1 MLNISRIFDDFPH
14 VFHVVPMLGTC
25 YNKNNFAQNVIGLT
39 KKVQQFMKN
48 GAYMSTENKT
58 LLQARHMI
66 LIGATGRNSGKTT
79 LALQIIH
86 AFKDVLPVVAFKL
99 ITIRDHGDICPRG
112 GKGCGICQGLKG
124 SFDITPE
131 TGTGTKDTMLLKKAG
146 ANQVYLIR
154 AYKENLRE
162 ALEEALKLVPK
173 NALVLCESNSVRLV
187 AEPALF
193 VMIQSSTSSS
203 IKPTAEAVMDYADV
217 ILPQDEV
224 RFENF
229 VQGELN
235 QKLKLNFSELNQ

>member
-1 MLNISRIFDDFPH
+1 
-14 VFHVVPMLGTC
+14 
-25 YNKNNFAQNVIGLT
+25 
-39 KKVQQFMKN
+39 
-48 GAYMSTENKT
+48 MSTENT
-58 LLQARHMI
+58 TFLQARHMV

-86 AFKDVLPVVAFKL
+86 AFKDKIQVVAFKL
-99 ITIRDHGDICPRG
+99 ITIRNHGDICPRG
-112 GKGCGICQGLKG
+112 GQGCGICQGLKG
-124 SFDITPE
+124 SFDITLE

-173 NALVLCESNSVRLV
+173 DALVLCESNSVRLV

-203 IKPTAEAVMDYADV
+203 IKPTAEAVMEYADV

-224 RFENF
+224 SFYNF
-229 VQGELN
+229 VQEELY
-235 QKLKLNFSELNQ
+235 QKLKPYFLESNQ

>member
-1 MLNISRIFDDFPH
+1 
-14 VFHVVPMLGTC
+14 
-25 YNKNNFAQNVIGLT
+25 
-39 KKVQQFMKN
+39 
-48 GAYMSTENKT
+48 MSTENKT
-58 LLQARHMI
+58 HLQARQMV

-86 AFKDVLPVVAFKL
+86 AFKDTLPVVAFKL
-99 ITIRDHGDICPRG
+99 ITIRNQGDICPRG
-112 GKGCGICQGLKG
+112 GQGCGICQGLKG
-124 SFDITPE
+124 SFDITLE

-173 NALVLCESNSVRLV
+173 DSLILCESNSVRLV

-193 VMIQSSTSSS
+193 VMIQSTSSS
-203 IKPTAEAVMDYADV
+203 IKPTAEAVMEYADV

-224 RFENF
+224 CFENF
-229 VQGELN
+229 VKGELY
-235 QKLKLNFSELNQ
+235 QKLKSNFSELNQ

>member
-1 MLNISRIFDDFPH
+1 
-14 VFHVVPMLGTC
+14 
-25 YNKNNFAQNVIGLT
+25 
-39 KKVQQFMKN
+39 
-48 GAYMSTENKT
+48 MSTENKT
-58 LLQARHMI
+58 LLQARQMV

-86 AFKDVLPVVAFKL
+86 AFKDILPVVAFKL
-99 ITIRDHGDICPRG
+99 ITIRNQGDICPRG
-112 GKGCGICQGLKG
+112 GQGCGICQGLKG
-124 SFDITPE
+124 SFDITLE

-173 NALVLCESNSVRLV
+173 DSLILCESNSVRLV

-193 VMIQSSTSSS
+193 VMIQSTSSS
-203 IKPTAEAVMDYADV
+203 IKPTAEAVMEYADV

-224 RFENF
+224 CFENF
-229 VQGELN
+229 VQGELY
-235 QKLKLNFSELNQ
+235 QKLKSNFSELNQ

>member
-1 MLNISRIFDDFPH
+1 
-14 VFHVVPMLGTC
+14 
-25 YNKNNFAQNVIGLT
+25 
-39 KKVQQFMKN
+39 
-48 GAYMSTENKT
+48 MSTENKT
-58 LLQARHMI
+58 LLQARHMV

-86 AFKDVLPVVAFKL
+86 AIKDTLPVVAFKL
-99 ITIRDHGDICPRG
+99 ITIRNHGDICPRG

-124 SFDITPE
+124 SFDITLE
-131 TGTGTKDTMLLKKAG
+131 TGTGTKDTMLLKKTG

-173 NALVLCESNSVRLV
+173 DALILCESNSVRLV

-193 VMIQSSTSSS
+193 VMIQSDSSS
-203 IKPTAEAVMDYADV
+203 IKPTAEAVMEYADV

-229 VQGELN
+229 VQGELY
-235 QKLKLNFSELNQ
+235 QILKSNFSEMNQ

>member
-1 MLNISRIFDDFPH
+1 
-14 VFHVVPMLGTC
+14 
-25 YNKNNFAQNVIGLT
+25 
-39 KKVQQFMKN
+39 
-48 GAYMSTENKT
+48 MSTENKT
-58 LLQARHMI
+58 LLQARQMV

-86 AFKDVLPVVAFKL
+86 AFKDTLPVVAFKL
-99 ITIRDHGDICPRG
+99 ITIRNHGDICPRG
-112 GKGCGICQGLKG
+112 GQGCGICQGLKG
-124 SFDITPE
+124 SFDITLE

-173 NALVLCESNSVRLV
+173 DALILCESNSVRLV

-193 VMIQSSTSSS
+193 VMIQSTSSS
-203 IKPTAEAVMDYADV
+203 IKPTAEAVMEYADV

-224 RFENF
+224 CFENF
-229 VQGELN
+229 VQGELY
-235 QKLKLNFSELNQ
+235 QKLKSNFSELNQ

>member
-1 MLNISRIFDDFPH
+1 
-14 VFHVVPMLGTC
+14 
-25 YNKNNFAQNVIGLT
+25 
-39 KKVQQFMKN
+39 
-48 GAYMSTENKT
+48 MSTENKT
-58 LLQARHMI
+58 LLQARQMV

-86 AFKDVLPVVAFKL
+86 AFKDTLPVVAFKL
-99 ITIRDHGDICPRG
+99 ITIRNQGDICPRG
-112 GKGCGICQGLKG
+112 GQGCGICQGLKG
-124 SFDITPE
+124 SFDITLE

-173 NALVLCESNSVRLV
+173 DSLILCESNSVRLV

-193 VMIQSSTSSS
+193 VMIQSTSSS
-203 IKPTAEAVMDYADV
+203 IKPTAEAVMEYADV

-224 RFENF
+224 CFENF
-229 VQGELN
+229 VQGELY
-235 QKLKLNFSELNQ
+235 QKLKSNFSELNQ

>member
-1 MLNISRIFDDFPH
+1 
-14 VFHVVPMLGTC
+14 
-25 YNKNNFAQNVIGLT
+25 
-39 KKVQQFMKN
+39 
-48 GAYMSTENKT
+48 MSTENKT
-58 LLQARHMI
+58 LLQARQMV

-86 AFKDVLPVVAFKL
+86 AFKDTLPVVAFKL
-99 ITIRDHGDICPRG
+99 ITIRNQGDICPRG
-112 GKGCGICQGLKG
+112 GQGCGICQGLKG

-173 NALVLCESNSVRLV
+173 DSLILCESNSVRLV

-193 VMIQSSTSSS
+193 VMIQSTSSS
-203 IKPTAEAVMDYADV
+203 IKPTAEAVMEYADV

-224 RFENF
+224 CFENF
-229 VQGELN
+229 VQGELY
-235 QKLKLNFSELNQ
+235 QKLKSNFSELNQ